1 MQTPFQYDKVS
12 RKKYFWDT
20 LQLGSGTAISQLILI
35 FSIPVLSRIYTPDD
49 FGIAALFSSIVMIL
63 SGISALR
70 YELAILLPEDE
81 NDGYIIFIMQS
92 LITLVF
98 GVICGVIFWLGK
110 APIAHWLKAPEIE
123 PYLWLSS
130 PAIIFFGLLNGL
142 NLWNSRLKKYRLISA
157 GKVAGSGA
165 TAGIQ
170 LLFGILGSVSPAGL
184 INGTIWGKV
193 AECLTQCF
201 PLLDKQQRFRKKMTW
216 RDMRALA
223 ARYNKFPKFY
233 CPSTLIN
240 NLSWNI
246 PGFFLNY
253 YFSPAIVG
261 FYAQG
266 DRLIRTPMNMIS
278 QTISQVFFQRG
289 AEAHR
294 NGTMHIL
301 FIETVQMLTR
311 MGLLPIL
318 VLTVAGKELF
328 SVILGSQWAI
338 AGVYAQILA
347 LFTFFRFLS
356 SPMTHIF
363 SIVEKQENSLKFNI
377 INLVIRIFALA
388 LGGIM
393 QNPIITLLLFSI
405 SGTLTYGW
413 LLIWL
418 GRDAGVRLKRLLQEF
433 VRFDLVVT
441 FFLSGLVLFLK
452 LSGWCNEFVLVVV
465 CALVIGLYY
474 LYLLLR
480 YKSLLSSGHNVQNEK

>member
-1 MQTPFQYDKVS
+1 
-12 RKKYFWDT
+12 
-20 LQLGSGTAISQLILI
+20 
-35 FSIPVLSRIYTPDD
+35 
-49 FGIAALFSSIVMIL
+49 
-63 SGISALR
+63 
-70 YELAILLPEDE
+70 
-81 NDGYIIFIMQS
+81 
-92 LITLVF
+92 
-98 GVICGVIFWLGK
+98 
-110 APIAHWLKAPEIE
+110 
-123 PYLWLSS
+123 
-130 PAIIFFGLLNGL
+130 LNGL
-142 NLWNSRLKKYRLISA
+142 NLWNSRLKKFRLISA

-165 TAGIQ
+165 TAAIQ
-170 LLFGILGSVSPAGL
+170 LLFGIIGSVSPAGL

-193 AECLTQCF
+193 TECLTQCF
-201 PLLDKQQRFRKKMTW
+201 PLLDKNLRSRKKMTW
-216 RDMRALA
+216 QDMRTLA

-261 FYAQG
+261 FYTQG

-294 NGTMHIL
+294 NGSMHIL
-301 FIETVQMLTR
+301 FIETLQMLTR

-377 INLVIRIFALA
+377 INLVIRIIALA
-388 LGGIM
+388 LGGIL

-405 SGTLTYGW
+405 SGTITYGW

-433 VRFDLVVT
+433 VKFDLVVT
-441 FFLSGLVLFLK
+441 FILSGLVLFLK
-452 LSGWCNEFVLVVV
+452 LSGWCNEFILVVV

-480 YKSLLSSGHNVQNEK
+480 YKSLLSSTHNVQSEK

>member
-1 MQTPFQYDKVS
+1 MLKPVNNNNFA

-35 FSIPVLSRIYTPDD
+35 LSIPVLSRIFTPED
-49 FGIAALFSSIVMIL
+49 FGIAALFSSLVMIL
-63 SGISALR
+63 SAISALR
-70 YELAILLPEDE
+70 YELAILLPEDQ

-98 GVICGVIFWLGK
+98 GAISSIVFWFGK
-110 APIAHWLKAPEIE
+110 EAIANWLKAPQIE
-123 PYLWLSS
+123 PYLWLSG

-142 NLWNSRLKKYRLISA
+142 NLWNSRLKKYRLISM
-157 GKVAGSGA
+157 GKIAGSGA

-170 LLFGILGSVSPAGL
+170 LLFGLLGSVSPAGL

-193 AECLTQCF
+193 AECLTQSF
-201 PLLDKQQRFRKKMTW
+201 PLLKKEQRSPKKIAWQEMKT
-216 RDMRALA
+216 LA
-223 ARYNKFPKFY
+223 IRYNKFPKFY
-233 CPSTLIN
+233 CLSTLIN

-246 PGFFLNY
+246 PGFFLNF
-253 YFSPAIVG
+253 YFSPAVVG
-261 FYAQG
+261 FYSQG

-278 QTISQVFFQRG
+278 QTVSQVFFQRG

-294 NGTMHIL
+294 NGSMQLL
-301 FIETVQMLTR
+301 FLETVQMLTR
-311 MGLLPIL
+311 AGLLPVL
-318 VLTVAGKELF
+318 VLTIAGPELF
-328 SVILGSQWAI
+328 SVILGKQWVQ

-377 INLVIRIFALA
+377 INLVIRVAALV

-405 SGTLTYGW
+405 SGVITYGW

-418 GRDAGVRLKRLLQEF
+418 GRDAGVRFKRLLQEF
-433 VRFDLVVT
+433 FKFDIV
-441 FFLSGLVLFLK
+441 LSFISGGLVLLVK
-452 LSGWCNEFVLVVV
+452 LSGWCNTFLLVVV
-465 CALVIGLYY
+465 CALVMGIYY
-474 LYLLLR
+474 FYLLLR
-480 YKSLLSSGHNVQNEK
+480 YKSLFKK